1 MHFYTQHHTYTGVTL
16 YIMIA
21 TIAILSPTLYT
32 NLHDFIGEFTSTLKL
47 SVQLLKKITTKEN
60 ALQRH
65 FY

>member
-1 MHFYTQHHTYTGVTL
+1 
-16 YIMIA
+16 MIA

-47 SVQLLKKITTKEN
+47 NVQLLKKIIKKN